1 MLLPIFPRVFD
12 RTGKPPFP
20 FPSGLPRP
28 SCTAPPDAF
37 VDRSFLFH
45 PEPPLRASSSFSL
58 CDLLLLAFYISGF
71 LLAPCAPAST
81 LLLLFIRLFFSIPFC
96 ILSPL
101 RFISLGAFI
110 SLYLFLFLFLL
121 FVLHSP
127 CIRAFT
133 FRIISFIIFPFL
145 QPSCCLC
152 RCYFSFSFYVS
163 FCLRFTSS
171 RSSQL
176 LCFLRHFSTHRIS
189 FNMRTRCMEEAS
201 IRRAS
206 ENILFTSRLSR
217 FFEFH

>member
-1 MLLPIFPRVFD
+1 M
-12 RTGKPPFP
+12 
-20 FPSGLPRP
+20 
-28 SCTAPPDAF
+28 
-37 VDRSFLFH
+37 
-45 PEPPLRASSSFSL
+45 RASSSFSL

-145 QPSCCLC
+145 QSSCCVSLLLLLLVL
-152 RCYFSFSFYVS
+152 RLLLSSFHIFAFFSITLFSSSFFY
-163 FCLRFTSS
+163 SS
-171 RSSQL
+171 D
-176 LCFLRHFSTHRIS
+176 
-189 FNMRTRCMEEAS
+189 
-201 IRRAS
+201 
-206 ENILFTSRLSR
+206 
-217 FFEFH
+217 